1 MKRKL
6 VCVVD
11 YGTSNTRVNAIDVS
25 NGSIAYSASRKYLV
39 DDKGKG
45 YAVISSNEI
54 WSFSEACMGEVY
66 AKLTKEDEV
75 IAISYSFFGDNL
87 IPVDV
92 NGEALDDCILC
103 TDPRGVEEA
112 DYINSQIPA
121 KDQRNSIGVCYMPYK
136 FGAKALWV

>member
-66 AKLTKEDEV
+66 AKLTEEDEV

-103 TDPRGVEEA
+103 TDPRGGLYQQPDPGKGPEGL
-112 DYINSQIPA
+112 Y
-121 KDQRNSIGVCYMPYK
+121 RRLLY
-136 FGAKALWV
+136 AL